1 MTSQTPAPE
10 FHAYDSLLAMSHAL
24 AEEIAGRLNGALA
37 SRGGASLVVTGGTTA
52 GPLYDRLCRARIAW
66 DRIFVTLSDERWA
79 PAGSADLNETLVRQR
94 LLVNNAERARFTPL
108 KAETRTPAEAET
120 KINWTLAAMRKPFD
134 VTLLGMGADGHV
146 ASLFAGGEG
155 VERAMDLN
163 DPAFVRAV
171 RYGAAAGSSE
181 RMTLTLRALMES
193 RFIAIMIRGADKR
206 AVYHK
211 ALTEPAGAH
220 PLPVRALLHQD
231 AVPVGVY
238 WAP

>member
-1 MTSQTPAPE
+1 MA
-10 FHAYDSLLAMSHAL
+10 HGL
-24 AEEIAGRLNGALA
+24 AEEVAGRLGGALEA
-37 SRGGASLVVTGGTTA
+37 RGGASLVVTGGTTA

-66 DRIFVTLSDERWA
+66 DRIFVTLSDERWL
-79 PAGSADLNETLVRQR
+79 PAGSSDLNETLVRQR

-108 KAETRTPAEAET
+108 KADARTAAEAES
-120 KINWTLAAMRKPFD
+120 KINWTIAALRKPFD

-155 VERAMDLN
+155 VERAMDLS
-163 DPAFVRAV
+163 DPALVRAV
-171 RYGAAAGSSE
+171 RYDRAAGSAE
-181 RMTLTLRALMES
+181 RMTLTLRALLES
-193 RFIAIMIRGADKR
+193 RFIALMIRGADKR
-206 AVYHK
+206 AAYHK
-211 ALTEPAGAH
+211 ALTGPAGAH

>member
-1 MTSQTPAPE
+1 MTPD
-10 FHAYDSLLAMSHAL
+10 FHAYDSALAMAHGL
-24 AEEIAGRLNGALA
+24 AEETAGRLGGALA

-52 GPLYDRLCRARIAW
+52 GPLYDRLCRARLAW

-79 PAGSADLNETLVRQR
+79 PKGSADLNETLVRQR

-108 KAETRTPAEAET
+108 KTDARTAAEAET
-120 KINWTLAAMRKPFD
+120 KVNWMIAAMRKPFD

-155 VERAMDLN
+155 VERAMDVD
-163 DPAFVRAV
+163 DPALVRAV
-171 RYGAAAGSSE
+171 RYDRAAGAAE
-181 RMTLTLRALMES
+181 RMTLTLRALLES

-206 AVYHK
+206 AAFYK
-211 ALTEPAGAH
+211 ALTGPAGPH
-220 PLPVRALLHQD
+220 PAPVRAILHQD
-231 AVPVGVY
+231 LVPVGVY